1 MTSHGM
7 KRQLFWSRI
16 GHGQT
21 SSNLY
26 GIDRSHV
33 LFYQRL
39 GGSLPFFMKNPGYI
53 VLHDIMATLP
63 PNTAHNPA
71 DENSSIPL
79 ISRMENTGFEPVTSA
94 LQGRRSPI

>member
-1 MTSHGM
+1 MASKGM
-7 KRQLFWSRI
+7 KSQLFWSRI

-39 GGSLPFFMKNPGYI
+39 GGSLPFFMKNPG
-53 VLHDIMATLP
+53 
-63 PNTAHNPA
+63 
-71 DENSSIPL
+71 
-79 ISRMENTGFEPVTSA
+79 
-94 LQGRRSPI
+94 